1 LSGNPSA
8 CYVGFELYVRPVI
21 QYYLFNPKPFLQ
33 RTTAILAEDF
43 SKANPFTRFVR
54 SYTTY
59 ENGELYVH
67 LAGKDKSNVVSSL
80 AHTTCLMELP
90 GGPRG
95 VIAGSVVEGVLV
107 NEPEGQAVVKECWD
121 GKPKYTCSELGWQNA

>member
-1 LSGNPSA
+1 FLITIGRESVGDYDLMPVIYEKLGANVLFSKIAMRHGSVTTVDMKDDQFLFGLSENPSA

-67 LAGKDKSNVVSSL
+67 LAGKDKSNV
-80 AHTTCLMELP
+80 
-90 GGPRG
+90 
-95 VIAGSVVEGVLV
+95 
-107 NEPEGQAVVKECWD
+107 
-121 GKPKYTCSELGWQNA
+121 

>member
-1 LSGNPSA
+1 MRPERVTTYAMKDYQFLFCLSGNPSA
-8 CYVGFELYVRPVI
+8 CYFGFELYVRPVI

-80 AHTTCLMELP
+80 AQD
-90 GGPRG
+90 RK
-95 VIAGSVVEGVLV
+95 SVV
-107 NEPEGQAVVKECWD
+107 
-121 GKPKYTCSELGWQNA
+121 